1 MHYKAKVTQ
10 LFITTLYIALNNSIF
25 SNVTKK
31 IHKINVIIIK
41 KLFNDISNSKFE
53 FRFKFLMY
61 HISLLAYLCHKQQLH
76 MPEYQH

>member
-10 LFITTLYIALNNSIF
+10 FFTTTLYIPLNNSIF
-25 SNVTKK
+25 SNVTKQ

-53 FRFKFLMY
+53 FRFKF
-61 HISLLAYLCHKQQLH
+61 
-76 MPEYQH
+76 